1 MSKIC
6 IFSGTTEGRELV
18 ELLRGQAVSVTVC
31 VATEYGEQLVEPAEN
46 VTVSAQ
52 RLNEAE
58 MADLFAAQSFDFVID
73 ATHPYAQEASEN
85 ISRACRETKT
95 EYLRLERDGSAL
107 PQNAVTVKDAA
118 EAAEYLRNTAGAVFL
133 TTGSKEISAF
143 RSIPE
148 FSQRVYARVLPVE
161 ESIAACRE
169 AGLPPSHIIAM
180 QGPFSEEMNEAQ
192 FRHAQAAFLVT
203 KDGGGAGGF
212 AEKKAAAEKC
222 GMTILLIR
230 RPETPA
236 GLSMGEVAALLRDR
250 CGIRLT
256 PQVALVGIGPGAR
269 NLMTAA
275 AQKAIDGAECLIGA
289 KRMIDAAARP
299 GQATFAAIAPEEIAD
314 FIRNHGEYRKFA
326 VVFSG
331 DVGFYSGAK
340 KLIPLLSG
348 CEVAIHPGIS
358 SLTYLC
364 AKLGISYE
372 DVVAVSL
379 HGRSGS
385 IAQAVRRHR
394 KVFALVGGEDGV
406 RRLCQTLC
414 DLSLSDVQ
422 ISVGERLSYPEEKI
436 TTGTPGDLL
445 EQEFDALSAVLIE
458 NDGADDCVSAGLAD
472 EAFLRDDAEA
482 PVPMTKSEIR
492 AVCLSKLRLTPDAV
506 CWDIGAGTG
515 SVSLEMARLCELGKV
530 YAVERKD
537 AALELLQRNRRK
549 FSADNLEIVAGS
561 APDACRDLPA
571 PSHVFI
577 GGSSG
582 QMREIIGLLLEKNPK
597 VRIVATAIS
606 LETVSELTACAKE
619 LAFAETE
626 IVSVSVAKGRR
637 VGPYHMMTGQN
648 PIYVFTMQAGES
660 L

>member
-1 MSKIC
+1 
-6 IFSGTTEGRELV
+6 
-18 ELLRGQAVSVTVC
+18 
-31 VATEYGEQLVEPAEN
+31 
-46 VTVSAQ
+46 
-52 RLNEAE
+52 
-58 MADLFAAQSFDFVID
+58 
-73 ATHPYAQEASEN
+73 
-85 ISRACRETKT
+85 
-95 EYLRLERDGSAL
+95 
-107 PQNAVTVKDAA
+107 
-118 EAAEYLRNTAGAVFL
+118 
-133 TTGSKEISAF
+133 
-143 RSIPE
+143 
-148 FSQRVYARVLPVE
+148 
-161 ESIAACRE
+161 
-169 AGLPPSHIIAM
+169 
-180 QGPFSEEMNEAQ
+180 
-192 FRHAQAAFLVT
+192 
-203 KDGGGAGGF
+203 
-212 AEKKAAAEKC
+212 
-222 GMTILLIR
+222 
-230 RPETPA
+230 
-236 GLSMGEVAALLRDR
+236 MG
-250 CGIRLT
+250 
-256 PQVALVGIGPGAR
+256 
-269 NLMTAA
+269 
-275 AQKAIDGAECLIGA
+275 K
-289 KRMIDAAARP
+289 
-299 GQATFAAIAPEEIAD
+299 
-314 FIRNHGEYRKFA
+314 
-326 VVFSG
+326 
-331 DVGFYSGAK
+331 
-340 KLIPLLSG
+340 
-348 CEVAIHPGIS
+348 
-358 SLTYLC
+358 
-364 AKLGISYE
+364 SYE
-372 DVVAVSL
+372 DVYPVSL

-406 RRLCQTLC
+406 RRLCRTLC
-414 DLSLSDVQ
+414 DLSLSDVRVF
-422 ISVGERLSYPEEKI
+422 VGERLSYPEEKI

-458 NDGADDCVSAGLAD
+458 NDGADDRVSAGLAD

-582 QMREIIGLLLEKNPK
+582 QMREILRLLLEKNPR

-626 IVSVSVAKGRR
+626 IVSVTAARGRK

-648 PIYVFTMQAGES
+648 PVYIFTMQAGEA